1 MVGERVGRTLYHLA
15 ITVNESHES
24 ACFCTPPPSSMDTWH
39 QRLAYV
45 SIKRICKM
53 NRLEL
58 VDGLKLPIDVTSY
71 NNPCSGC
78 MAGKM
83 QRSSFKL
90 GRTRAKQVGQLIH
103 ADVCGPMQ
111 VTTPG
116 GSRFFTMF
124 TDDFS

>member
-1 MVGERVGRTLYHLA
+1 MSLHTTIPAQAVWLERC
-15 ITVNESHES
+15 ND
-24 ACFCTPPPSSMDTWH
+24 P
-39 QRLAYV
+39 V
-45 SIKRICKM
+45 SNLI
-53 NRLEL
+53 
-58 VDGLKLPIDVTSY
+58 
-71 NNPCSGC
+71 
-78 MAGKM
+78 
-83 QRSSFKL
+83 